1 MNTRAPSPPRE
12 AARPPREVRRPPR
25 ATREAPQGASRSR
38 RDFLKQAGGGLSFA
52 LVFGPAG
59 LAARSPRSPDAW
71 DAWTDADP
79 PDAPPAQHPFG
90 AWVRIATDGQILI
103 YSPAAEMGQG
113 SMTALP
119 VVLAEEMDADW
130 DRVRIEHSP
139 VEPAVYGRSWSGR
152 GRGGSMMTA
161 GSMAV
166 RGYYMNLRAAGAGI
180 RRVLLENVARE
191 WGVPA
196 GELTTEP
203 GVVMHAASGRRIS
216 YGEIA
221 AFAEVPDELPEVAE
235 AELKSPEDFRLIG
248 RSLPRHDVPAKTDGS
263 AVYALDVRVPD
274 MLYGAIA
281 RAPVHEASPASF
293 NGSEVEALP
302 GVVGTLRLDYG
313 VGVIAETVEEAFAA
327 RDALEIDWAGGA
339 RAEGFDSV
347 AALEAYAG
355 IADGNGRGR
364 PLSER
369 GDVAAAME
377 AAAARYEADYLNDYV
392 YHAQMEPLG
401 AVASVNAAGDGA
413 EVWAGTQAPDMARA
427 AVARE
432 LGVAVERVAFH
443 PCYLGGGLGRRTMA
457 DYIVEAVQLSRSVR
471 RPVKLIWTREDD
483 LQYGA
488 FRPMSLQRLTA
499 GVDDNGN
506 PVAWTHTVVGDGRGL
521 LASGISI
528 QYYDIPNQRIEMRG
542 ASHGVRTKH
551 WRAVG
556 HGPNKFAIEAFVDD
570 IARGE
575 GIDPVELRRTLLGGS
590 PRAVAVLDEVAAM
603 SGWGDEPP
611 SGRAR
616 GVAFV
621 ERSGTLAAGV
631 AEVSVDETSGRIR
644 VHRFWCAADGGT
656 IVQPR
661 NARAQIEGGIVN
673 GLSTALFERLT
684 LRDGRVEQSNFHD
697 YPILRMS
704 DMPEIDVRLL
714 PSRELPMG
722 MGEPGVPVAAGAV
735 ANAFASLTGRPL
747 RHMPFTPE
755 RVLEALNG

>member
-1 MNTRAPSPPRE
+1 MNARTQSPPRE
-12 AARPPREVRRPPR
+12 APESPPKTSP
-25 ATREAPQGASRSR
+25 SR
-38 RDFLKQAGGGLSFA
+38 RTFLKQAGGGLSFA

-59 LAARSPRSPDAW
+59 LAAHRPGSADAL
-71 DAWTDADP
+71 DALMTP
-79 PDAPPAQHPFG
+79 GAPPSEHPFG
-90 AWVRIATDGQILI
+90 AWVRIATDGQVLI

-119 VVLAEEMDADW
+119 VILAEEMDADW
-130 DRVRIEHSP
+130 ERVRIEHSP
-139 VEPAVYGRSWSGR
+139 VEPGVYGRGWGGGR

-166 RGYYMNLRAAGAGI
+166 RGYYTNLRVAGAQI
-180 RRVLLENVARE
+180 RRVLLDNVSRE
-191 WGVPA
+191 WGVPV
-196 GELTTEP
+196 GELATEP
-203 GVVMHAASGRRIS
+203 GVVVHAASGRRIS
-216 YGEIA
+216 YGEVA
-221 AFAEVPDELPEVAE
+221 AFAEVPAELPEVTE

-248 RSLPRHDVPAKTDGS
+248 HSVARHDVPAKTDGS
-263 AVYALDVRVPD
+263 AVYALDVQVPD
-274 MLYGAIA
+274 MLYGVIA
-281 RAPVHEASPASF
+281 RAPVHEANPASF
-293 NGSEVEALP
+293 NEAEVRALP
-302 GVVGTLRLDYG
+302 GVVGTVRLNYG

-327 RDALEIDWAGGA
+327 RDAMEIEWARGA

-347 AALEAYAG
+347 AGLEAYTE
-355 IADGNGRGR
+355 IADGDSQGR

-369 GDVAAAME
+369 GDVADAI
-377 AAAARYEADYLNDYV
+377 AAAATRYEADYFNDYV

-432 LGVAVERVAFH
+432 LGVAVEQVTFH

-457 DYIVEAVQLSRSVR
+457 DYILEAVQLSRSAR

-499 GVDDNGN
+499 GMDASGN
-506 PVAWTHTVVGDGRGL
+506 LSAWTHTVVGDGRGL

-556 HGPNKFAIEAFVDD
+556 HGPNKFAIEAFIDD
-570 IARGE
+570 VARGE
-575 GIDPVELRRTLLGGS
+575 GIDPVVLRRTLLRGS
-590 PRAVAVLDEVAAM
+590 PRAVAVLDEVAEMAGW
-603 SGWGDEPP
+603 SGQPP

-631 AEVSVDETSGRIR
+631 AEISLDEESGRIR
-644 VHRFWCAADGGT
+644 VHRFWCAADGG
-656 IVQPR
+656 IVVQPR

-673 GLSTALFERLT
+673 GLSTALLERLT

-697 YPILRMS
+697 YSILRMS
-704 DMPEIDVRLL
+704 DMPDIEVRFI
-714 PSRELPMG
+714 PSNEPPMG
-722 MGEPGVPVAAGAV
+722 LGEPGVPVAAGAV
-735 ANAFASLTGRPL
+735 ANAFAALTGRPL
-747 RHMPFTPE
+747 RHMPFIPE

>member
-1 MNTRAPSPPRE
+1 MNAQTQSPPRE
-12 AARPPREVRRPPR
+12 APQPPRDTSP
-25 ATREAPQGASRSR
+25 SR
-38 RDFLKQAGGGLSFA
+38 RTFLKQAGGGLSFA

-59 LAARSPRSPDAW
+59 LAAHRPSSPDTL
-71 DAWTDADP
+71 DALLTP
-79 PDAPPAQHPFG
+79 GAPPSEHPFG
-90 AWVRIATDGQILI
+90 AWVRIATDGQVLI

-119 VVLAEEMDADW
+119 VILAEEMDADW

-139 VEPAVYGRSWSGR
+139 VEPGVYGRGWGGGR

-166 RGYYMNLRAAGAGI
+166 RGYYMNLRLAGAQI
-180 RRVLLENVARE
+180 RRVLLDNVARE
-191 WGVPA
+191 WGVPV
-196 GELTTEP
+196 GELATEP
-203 GVVMHAASGRRIS
+203 GVVVHAASGRRIS
-216 YGEIA
+216 YGEVA
-221 AFAEVPDELPEVAE
+221 AFAEVPDELPEVSD

-248 RSLPRHDVPAKTDGS
+248 HSVPRQDVPAKTDGS
-263 AVYALDVRVPD
+263 AVFALDVQVPE
-274 MLYGAIA
+274 MLYGVIA

-293 NGSEVEALP
+293 NEAEVRGLP
-302 GVVGTLRLDYG
+302 GVVGTVTLDYG

-327 RDALEIDWAGGA
+327 RDAMGIEWGGGA

-347 AALEAYAG
+347 AALEAYTE
-355 IADGNGRGR
+355 IADGDSQGR
-364 PLSER
+364 PLSEQ
-369 GDVAAAME
+369 GDVADAMGDAAT
-377 AAAARYEADYLNDYV
+377 RYRADYFNDYV

-401 AVASVNAAGDGA
+401 AVAAVNAAGDGA

-432 LGVAVERVAFH
+432 LGVAVEQVTFH

-457 DYIVEAVQLSRSVR
+457 DYIVEAVQLSKSVR

-483 LQYGA
+483 LRYGA

-499 GVDDNGN
+499 GVDPSGN
-506 PVAWTHTVVGDGRGL
+506 LTAWTHTVVGDGRGL

-528 QYYDIPNQRIEMRG
+528 QYYDIPHQRIEMRG

-556 HGPNKFAIEAFVDD
+556 HGPNKFAIEAFIDD

-575 GIDPVELRRTLLGGS
+575 GIDPVELRRTLLRDS
-590 PRAVAVLDEVAAM
+590 PRAVAVLDEVAEMA
-603 SGWGDEPP
+603 GWGGTPP

-631 AEVSVDETSGRIR
+631 AEISLDEESGRIR
-644 VHRFWCAADGGT
+644 VHRFWCAADGG
-656 IVQPR
+656 IVVQPR

-704 DMPEIDVRLL
+704 DMPDIEVSFL
-714 PSRELPMG
+714 PSNEPPMG
-722 MGEPGVPVAAGAV
+722 LGEPGVPVAAGAV
-735 ANAFASLTGRPL
+735 ANAFAALTGRPL

>member
-1 MNTRAPSPPRE
+1 MNARPQLPSPE
-12 AARPPREVRRPPR
+12 GHSSSG
-25 ATREAPQGASRSR
+25 EAPRTPRGTSQSR
-38 RDFLKQAGGGLSFA
+38 RTFLRQAGGGLSFA

-59 LAARSPRSPDAW
+59 LAARRTESPDTL
-71 DAWTDADP
+71 DALVGA
-79 PDAPPAQHPFG
+79 DAPGSRPAEHPFG
-90 AWVRIATDGQILI
+90 AWVRIATDGQVLI

-119 VVLAEEMDADW
+119 VILAEEMDADW

-139 VEPAVYGRSWSGR
+139 VVPGVYGRSWGGGR

-166 RGYYMNLRAAGAGI
+166 RGYYMNLRIAGAQI
-180 RRVLLENVARE
+180 RRVLLDNVARE
-191 WGVPA
+191 WGVPQ
-196 GELTTEP
+196 GELATEP
-203 GVVMHAASGRRIS
+203 GVVVHAESGRRIP
-216 YGEIA
+216 YGEVA
-221 AFAEVPDELPEVAE
+221 AFAEVPDELPEVSE
-235 AELKSPEDFRLIG
+235 AELKSHEDFRLIG
-248 RSLPRHDVPAKTDGS
+248 HSVPRRDVPAKTDGS
-263 AVYALDVRVPD
+263 AIFAMDVQVPD
-274 MLYGAIA
+274 MLYGVIA
-281 RAPVHEASPASF
+281 RAPVHEARPASF
-293 NGSEVEALP
+293 NEAEVRGKP
-302 GVVGTLRLDYG
+302 GVVGTVGLDYG
-313 VGVIAETVEEAFAA
+313 VGVVAETVEEAFAA
-327 RDALEIDWAGGA
+327 RDAMGIEWAGGA

-347 AALEAYAG
+347 AALAAYTG
-355 IADGNGRGR
+355 IADGDSQGR

-369 GDVAAAME
+369 GDAAAALE
-377 AAAARYEADYLNDYV
+377 AAATRYEADYFNDYV

-432 LGVAVERVAFH
+432 LGVAVEQVTFH

-483 LQYGA
+483 LRYGA

-499 GVDDNGN
+499 GVDSGGN
-506 PVAWTHTVVGDGRGL
+506 LTAWTHTVVGDGRGL

-528 QYYDIPNQRIEMRG
+528 GYYDIPNQRIEMRG

-556 HGPNKFAIEAFVDD
+556 HGPNKFAIEAFIDD

-590 PRAVAVLDEVAAM
+590 PRAVAVLDEVAEMA
-603 SGWGDEPP
+603 GWGAEPP

-631 AEVSVDETSGRIR
+631 AEISLDETSGRIR

-684 LRDGRVEQSNFHD
+684 LRGGRVEQSNFHD
-697 YPILRMS
+697 YSILRMS
-704 DMPEIDVRLL
+704 DMPDIEVRFI
-714 PSRELPMG
+714 PSTEPPMG

-735 ANAFASLTGRPL
+735 ANAFAALTGRPL

>member
-1 MNTRAPSPPRE
+1 MNEPTQSPPRE
-12 AARPPREVRRPPR
+12 TTP
-25 ATREAPQGASRSR
+25 SR
-38 RDFLKQAGGGLSFA
+38 RTFLKQAGGGLSFA
-52 LVFGPAG
+52 FVFGPAAG
-59 LAARSPRSPDAW
+59 LSAHRPDSPDTL
-71 DAWTDADP
+71 DALMTPGA
-79 PDAPPAQHPFG
+79 PDAPSEHPFG
-90 AWVRIATDGQILI
+90 AWVRIATDGQVLI

-119 VVLAEEMDADW
+119 VILAEEMDADW

-139 VEPAVYGRSWSGR
+139 VEPEVYGRGWGGGR

-166 RGYYMNLRAAGAGI
+166 RGYYTNLRVAGAQI
-180 RRVLLENVARE
+180 RRVLLDNVARE
-191 WGVPA
+191 WGVPV
-196 GELTTEP
+196 GELATEP
-203 GVVMHAASGRRIS
+203 GVVVHAASGRRIS
-216 YGEIA
+216 YGEVA
-221 AFAEVPDELPEVAE
+221 AFAEVPHELPEVAD

-248 RSLPRHDVPAKTDGS
+248 HSVARHDVPAKIDGS
-263 AVYALDVRVPD
+263 AVYALDVQVPD
-274 MLYGAIA
+274 MLYGVIA

-293 NGSEVEALP
+293 NEAEVRALP
-302 GVVGTLRLDYG
+302 GVAGTVALDYG
-313 VGVIAETVEEAFAA
+313 VGVIAETVEEALAA
-327 RDALEIDWAGGA
+327 RDAMEIEWGGGA

-347 AALEAYAG
+347 AALAAYTE
-355 IADGNGRGR
+355 IADGDSGGR
-364 PLSER
+364 PISES
-369 GDVAAAME
+369 GDVADAMGE
-377 AAAARYEADYLNDYV
+377 AARRYEADYFNDYV

-432 LGVAVERVAFH
+432 LGVPVEQVAFH

-457 DYIVEAVQLSRSVR
+457 DYIVEAVQLSRSAR

-499 GVDDNGN
+499 GVDASGN
-506 PVAWTHTVVGDGRGL
+506 LSAWTHTVVGDGRGL

-528 QYYDIPNQRIEMRG
+528 QYYDVPNQRIEMRG

-556 HGPNKFAIEAFVDD
+556 HGPNKFAIEAFIDEV
-570 IARGE
+570 ARGE
-575 GIDPVELRRTLLGGS
+575 GIDPVALRRTLLRGS
-590 PRAVAVLDEVAAM
+590 PRAVAVLDEVAGMA
-603 SGWGDEPP
+603 GWGGEAPG
-611 SGRAR
+611 GRAR

-631 AEVSVDETSGRIR
+631 AEISLDQATGRIR
-644 VHRFWCAADGGT
+644 VHRFWCAADGG
-656 IVQPR
+656 IVVQPR

-697 YPILRMS
+697 YSILRMS
-704 DMPEIDVRLL
+704 DMPDIEVRFI
-714 PSRELPMG
+714 PSNEPPMG
-722 MGEPGVPVAAGAV
+722 LGEPGVPVAAGAV
-735 ANAFASLTGRPL
+735 ANAFAALTGRPL

>member
-1 MNTRAPSPPRE
+1 MNTRTQSPPRE
-12 AARPPREVRRPPR
+12 AS
-25 ATREAPQGASRSR
+25 QSR
-38 RDFLKQAGGGLSFA
+38 RTFLRKAGGGLSFVV
-52 LVFGPAG
+52 VFGPAG
-59 LAARSPRSPDAW
+59 LAARRTDSPG
-71 DAWTDADP
+71 TL
-79 PDAPPAQHPFG
+79 DAPMGADAPDSPAAEHPFG
-90 AWVRIATDGQILI
+90 AWVRIATDGQVLI
-103 YSPAAEMGQG
+103 YNPAAEMGQG

-119 VVLAEEMDADW
+119 VILAEEMDADW
-130 DRVRIEHSP
+130 EKVRIEHSP
-139 VEPAVYGRSWSGR
+139 VEPAVYGRSWGGR

-166 RGYYMNLRAAGAGI
+166 RGYYTNLRLAGARI
-180 RRVLLENVARE
+180 RRVLLDNVARE

-196 GELTTEP
+196 GELATEP
-203 GVVMHAASGRRIS
+203 GVVVHAASGRRIS
-216 YGEIA
+216 YGEVA
-221 AFAEVPDELPEVAE
+221 AFAEVPDELPGVSE

-248 RSLPRHDVPAKTDGS
+248 HSVARRDVPAKTDGS
-263 AVYALDVRVPD
+263 AVYALDVQVPG
-274 MLYGAIA
+274 MLYGVIA
-281 RAPVHEASPASF
+281 RAPVHEAKPASF
-293 NGSEVEALP
+293 NEDEVRGRP
-302 GVVGTLRLDYG
+302 GVAGTVRLDYG

-327 RDALEIDWAGGA
+327 RGAMEIEWGGGA

-347 AALEAYAG
+347 AALAAYAR
-355 IADGNGRGR
+355 IADGDGDSQGR
-364 PLSER
+364 PVSES
-369 GDVAAAME
+369 GDVAGAMGE
-377 AAAARYEADYLNDYV
+377 AATRYEADYFNDYV

-432 LGVAVERVAFH
+432 LGVPVEQVTFH

-488 FRPMSLQRLTA
+488 FRPMSLQRLTG
-499 GVDDNGN
+499 GVDAAGGLT
-506 PVAWTHTVVGDGRGL
+506 AWTHTVVGDGRGL
-521 LASGISI
+521 LASGVSI
-528 QYYDIPNQRIEMRG
+528 PYYDIPNQRIEMRG
-542 ASHGVRTKH
+542 DSHGVRTKH

-556 HGPNKFAIEAFVDD
+556 HGPNKFAIEAFIDD

-575 GIDPVELRRTLLGGS
+575 GIDPVELRRKLLRGI
-590 PRAVAVLDEVAAM
+590 PRAVAVLDEVAEMADWD
-603 SGWGDEPP
+603 GEPP
-611 SGRAR
+611 AGRAR

-631 AEVSVDETSGRIR
+631 AEISLDEESGSIR
-644 VHRFWCAADGGT
+644 VHRFWCAADGG
-656 IVQPR
+656 IVVQPR

-684 LRDGRVEQSNFHD
+684 VRDGRVEQSNFHD
-697 YPILRMS
+697 YSILRMS
-704 DMPEIDVRLL
+704 DMPDIEVRFL
-714 PSRELPMG
+714 PSDEPPMG
-722 MGEPGVPVAAGAV
+722 LGEPGVPVAAGAV
-735 ANAFASLTGRPL
+735 ANAFAALTGRPL

>member
-1 MNTRAPSPPRE
+1 MNPRTQSPPRE
-12 AARPPREVRRPPR
+12 ASP
-25 ATREAPQGASRSR
+25 SR
-38 RDFLKQAGGGLSFA
+38 RTFLKHAGGGLSFA
-52 LVFGPAG
+52 LVFGPAAG
-59 LAARSPRSPDAW
+59 LAAHRPDSADTL
-71 DAWTDADP
+71 DALMTP
-79 PDAPPAQHPFG
+79 GAPSEHPFG
-90 AWVRIATDGQILI
+90 AWVRIATDGQVLI

-119 VVLAEEMDADW
+119 VILAEEMDADW

-139 VEPAVYGRSWSGR
+139 VEPGVYGRGWGGGR

-166 RGYYMNLRAAGAGI
+166 RGYYTNLRLAGAQI
-180 RRVLLENVARE
+180 RRVLLDNVARE
-191 WGVPA
+191 WGVPV
-196 GELTTEP
+196 GELATEP
-203 GVVMHAASGRRIS
+203 GVVVHAASGRRIS
-216 YGEIA
+216 YGDVA
-221 AFAEVPDELPEVAE
+221 AFAEVPAELPEVTD

-248 RSLPRHDVPAKTDGS
+248 HSVPRHDVPAKIDGS
-263 AVYALDVRVPD
+263 AVYALDVQVPD
-274 MLYGAIA
+274 MLYGVIA

-293 NGSEVEALP
+293 NEAEVGAMP
-302 GVVGTLRLDYG
+302 GVAGTVTLDYG

-327 RDALEIDWAGGA
+327 RDAMEIEWAGGA

-347 AALEAYAG
+347 AALAAYTE
-355 IADGNGRGR
+355 IADGESGGR
-364 PLSER
+364 PISES
-369 GDVAAAME
+369 GDVAGAMAGAAT
-377 AAAARYEADYLNDYV
+377 RYEADFFNDYV

-432 LGVAVERVAFH
+432 LGVPVEQVTFH

-457 DYIVEAVQLSRSVR
+457 DYIIEAVQLSRSAR

-488 FRPMSLQRLTA
+488 FRPMSLQRLTG
-499 GVDDNGN
+499 GVDASGN
-506 PVAWTHTVVGDGRGL
+506 LNAWTHTVVGDGRGL
-521 LASGISI
+521 LASGVSI
-528 QYYDIPNQRIEMRG
+528 QYYDIPNLRIEMRG

-556 HGPNKFAIEAFVDD
+556 HGPNKFAIEAFIDD

-575 GIDPVELRRTLLGGS
+575 DIDPVELRRTLLRGS
-590 PRAVAVLDEVAAM
+590 PRAVAVLDEVAEMAD
-603 SGWGDEPP
+603 WGGKPP

-631 AEVSVDETSGRIR
+631 AEISLDEATGRIR
-644 VHRFWCAADGGT
+644 VHRFWCAADGG
-656 IVQPR
+656 IVVQPR

-673 GLSTALFERLT
+673 GLSTALHERLT

-704 DMPEIDVRLL
+704 DMPEIDVRFL
-714 PSRELPMG
+714 PSTEPPMG
-722 MGEPGVPVAAGAV
+722 LGEPGVPVAAGAV

>member
-1 MNTRAPSPPRE
+1 MKGRTLSPPRE
-12 AARPPREVRRPPR
+12 APRSPTGTPP
-25 ATREAPQGASRSR
+25 SR
-38 RDFLKQAGGGLSFA
+38 RAFLKQAGGGLSFA

-59 LAARSPRSPDAW
+59 LAAHRAGSPGTLDALMT
-71 DAWTDADP
+71 AGA
-79 PDAPPAQHPFG
+79 PDAPRSEHPFG

-119 VVLAEEMDADW
+119 VILAEEMDADW
-130 DRVRIEHSP
+130 DQVRIEHSP
-139 VEPAVYGRSWSGR
+139 VEPGVYGRSWGGR

-166 RGYYMNLRAAGAGI
+166 RGYYMSLRLAGAQI
-180 RRVLLENVARE
+180 RRVLLDGVARE
-191 WGVPA
+191 WGVPV
-196 GELTTEP
+196 GELATEP
-203 GVVMHAASGRRIS
+203 GVVVHAASGRRVT
-216 YGEIA
+216 YGEVA
-221 AFAEVPDELPEVAE
+221 AFAEVPDELPEVTE

-248 RSLPRHDVPAKTDGS
+248 HSVARHDVPAKVDGS
-263 AVYALDVRVPD
+263 AVYALDVQVPG
-274 MLYGAIA
+274 MLYGVIA
-281 RAPVHEASPASF
+281 RAPVHEAAPSSF
-293 NGSEVEALP
+293 NEAEVRSLP
-302 GVVGTLRLDYG
+302 GVAGTVTLDYG
-313 VGVIAETVEEAFAA
+313 VGVVAETVEEAFAA
-327 RDALEIDWAGGA
+327 RNAMEIEWAGGA

-347 AALEAYAG
+347 AALQAYTE
-355 IADGNGRGR
+355 IADGESRGR
-364 PLSER
+364 PLSEH
-369 GDVAAAME
+369 GNVADAIGGAAT
-377 AAAARYEADYLNDYV
+377 RYEADYFNDYV

-432 LGVAVERVAFH
+432 LGVAVEQVTFH

-457 DYIVEAVQLSRSVR
+457 DYIVEAVQLSGAVR
-471 RPVKLIWTREDD
+471 RPVKLIWSREDD
-483 LQYGA
+483 LRYGA

-499 GVDDNGN
+499 GVDASGN
-506 PVAWTHTVVGDGRGL
+506 LTAWTHTVVGDGRGL

-528 QYYDIPNQRIEMRG
+528 RYYDIPNQRTEMRG

-556 HGPNKFAIEAFVDD
+556 HGPNKFAIEAFIDD

-575 GIDPVELRRTLLGGS
+575 GIDPVALRRTLLRGS
-590 PRAVAVLDEVAAM
+590 PRAVAVLDEVAKM
-603 SGWGDEPP
+603 CDWGSEPP
-611 SGRAR
+611 GGRAR
-616 GVAFV
+616 GIAFV

-631 AEVSVDETSGRIR
+631 GEISLDETNGRIR
-644 VHRFWCAADGGT
+644 VHRFWCAADGGVV
-656 IVQPR
+656 VQPH

-704 DMPEIDVRLL
+704 DMPDIDVRFI
-714 PSRELPMG
+714 PSTEPPMG
-722 MGEPGVPVAAGAV
+722 LGEPGVPVAAGAV
-735 ANAFASLTGRPL
+735 ANAFAALTGRPL

>member
-1 MNTRAPSPPRE
+1 MNPPAQSPPRE
-12 AARPPREVRRPPR
+12 I
-25 ATREAPQGASRSR
+25 APSR
-38 RDFLKQAGGGLSFA
+38 RTFLRRAGGGLSFA

-59 LAARSPRSPDAW
+59 LAARRPGSPDA
-71 DAWTDADP
+71 
-79 PDAPPAQHPFG
+79 PDDLTAAGAPPSEHPFG
-90 AWVRIATDGQILI
+90 AWVRIATDGRVLI

-119 VVLAEEMDADW
+119 VILAEEMDADW
-130 DRVRIEHSP
+130 DLVRIEHSP
-139 VEPAVYGRSWSGR
+139 VEPGVYGRSWGGR
-152 GRGGSMMTA
+152 GSGGSMMTA

-166 RGYYMNLRAAGAGI
+166 RGYYMNLRVAGAQI
-180 RRVLLENVARE
+180 RRVLLDNVARE
-191 WGVPA
+191 WGVPV
-196 GELTTEP
+196 GELATEP
-203 GVVMHAASGRRIS
+203 GVVVHAAGGRRIS
-216 YGEIA
+216 YGEVA
-221 AFAEVPDELPEVAE
+221 AFAEVPDELPEVAD
-235 AELKSPEDFRLIG
+235 AELKLPGDFRLIG
-248 RSLPRHDVPAKTDGS
+248 HSVPRRDVPAKTDGS
-263 AVYALDVRVPD
+263 AVYALDVQVAD
-274 MLYGAIA
+274 MLYGLIA
-281 RAPVHEASPASF
+281 RAPVHEANPASF
-293 NGSEVEALP
+293 NEAEVRALP
-302 GVVGTLRLDYG
+302 GVAGTVTLDYG

-327 RDALEIDWAGGA
+327 RDAMKIEWGSGA

-347 AALEAYAG
+347 AALAAYTE
-355 IADGNGRGR
+355 IADGEDGGR
-364 PLSER
+364 PLSEQ
-369 GDVAAAME
+369 GDVAEAMG
-377 AAAARYEADYLNDYV
+377 AAARRYEADYFNDYV

-401 AVASVNAAGDGA
+401 AVALVNAAGDGA
-413 EVWAGTQAPDMARA
+413 EVWAGTQAPDAARA

-432 LGVAVERVAFH
+432 LGVPVERVAFH

-457 DYIVEAVQLSRSVR
+457 DYIVEAVRLSRSAR

-483 LQYGA
+483 LRYGA

-499 GVDDNGN
+499 GVDDDGN

-528 QYYDIPNQRIEMRG
+528 RYYDIPHQRIEMRG
-542 ASHGVRTKH
+542 AGHGVRTKH

-590 PRAVAVLDEVAAM
+590 PRAVAVLDEVAEMA
-603 SGWGDEPP
+603 GWGGQPP

-631 AEVSVDETSGRIR
+631 AEISLDEDSGRIR
-644 VHRFWCAADGGT
+644 VHRFWCAADGG
-656 IVQPR
+656 IVVQPR

-684 LRDGRVEQSNFHD
+684 VRDGRVEQSNFHD

-704 DMPEIDVRLL
+704 DMPDIEVRFI
-714 PSRELPMG
+714 PSHEPPMG
-722 MGEPGVPVAAGAV
+722 LGEPGVPVAAGAV
-735 ANAFASLTGRPL
+735 ANAFAALTGRPL
-747 RHMPFTPE
+747 RHMPFTPD
-755 RVLEALNG
+755 RVLETLNG